1 MSIVEVSVL
10 IVAALGVSVMLI
22 SMIGLLRLP
31 DVFTRMHAAGKASTL
46 GISCLMIAAG
56 IYYPDYLGRMIV
68 LVILFFVTSPIA
80 TTSMARAAYR
90 VARPSE
96 KFVLKYDDMA
106 RSQQPADMQKE

>member
-1 MSIVEVSVL
+1 MI
-10 IVAALGVSVMLI
+10 AALGVLVMLI

-31 DVFTRMHAAGKASTL
+31 DVYTRMHAAGKASTL

-68 LVILFFVTSPIA
+68 LVILFYVTSPIA

-90 VARPSE
+90 VATPSQ
-96 KFVLKYDDMA
+96 KFVLKYDEMA
-106 RSQQPADMQKE
+106 QSQRPAELQKE